1 MTVPILLVDDHEE
14 FRRILRQ
21 ILQIESDFIVAGEAD
36 DGEVAVELALQ
47 RRPAVVLMDL
57 AMPHLDGFEAT
68 RRIKAMRPETKVL
81 VLTLHTEE
89 AFRAKARESGADAFL
104 PKQDTITRLVPTI
117 RELLGG
123 AQDERRA

>member
-21 ILQIESDFIVAGEAD
+21 ILQTESDFAVVGEAE
-36 DGEVAVELALQ
+36 DGEVAVELAPKRQ
-47 RRPAVVLMDL
+47 PAVVLMDL

-81 VLTLHTEE
+81 VLTFHTEE
-89 AFRAKARESGADAFL
+89 AFRAKACESGADAFL

-117 RELLGG
+117 RALLGG

>member
-1 MTVPILLVDDHEE
+1 MIPILLVDDHEE

-21 ILQIESDFIVAGEAD
+21 ILQIESDFIVAGEAA
-36 DGEVAVELALQ
+36 DGEAAVELALQ
-47 RRPAVVLMDL
+47 RGPAVVLMDL

-68 RRIKAMRPETKVL
+68 RRIKAMRRETKVL
-81 VLTLHTEE
+81 VLTLHNEE
-89 AFRAKARESGADAFL
+89 VFRAKARESGADAFL

-123 AQDERRA
+123 AQDKRRA